1 MSAAALATARQLI
14 ASRFP
19 DALPAA
25 QRSWSTVPT
34 GLAELD
40 KLLPSNGFQ
49 RGRLSSW
56 APGVGAAALLRASAV
71 NTVGAGARAVW
82 IDGTRSITGGGWPE
96 GPMLIR
102 PADGA
107 GAVRATVELARSG
120 GFALVVL
127 DGVDPDQT
135 GLVRLS
141 RAAHEGGSALVI
153 LSRSTSLATLR
164 IRSQALLG
172 EYAWHRSLIGDADDV
187 ERVRVRVEARASG
200 WLRQGTFSLSLRHHD
215 LRLSL
220 DSALPDRRG
229 TRR

>member
-1 MSAAALATARQLI
+1 VGTGERAA
-14 ASRFP
+14 
-19 DALPAA
+19 
-25 QRSWSTVPT
+25 
-34 GLAELD
+34 
-40 KLLPSNGFQ
+40 
-49 RGRLSSW
+49 
-56 APGVGAAALLRASAV
+56 
-71 NTVGAGARAVW
+71 W
-82 IDGTRSITGGGWPE
+82 IDGTRSITGGTWPA

-102 PADGA
+102 PADDP

-120 GFALVVL
+120 GFAFVVL

-153 LSRSTSLATLR
+153 ISRATSLATLR
-164 IRSQALLG
+164 IRSQALRG
-172 EYAWHRSLIGDADDV
+172 EYSWHRSLIGDADDV
-187 ERVRVRVEARASG
+187 EQVRVRVEARASG

>member
-1 MSAAALATARQLI
+1 MSATALATARQLI

-25 QRSWSTVPT
+25 QRSWSTVPS

-71 NTVGAGARAVW
+71 NAVGLGDRAVW
-82 IDGTRSITGGGWPE
+82 IDGTRSITGDGWPE

-102 PADGA
+102 PADGP

-127 DGVDPDQT
+127 DGVDPDGT

-172 EYAWHRSLIGDADDV
+172 EYDWHRSLIGDADDV
-187 ERVRVRVEARASG
+187 ERVRIRVEARASG